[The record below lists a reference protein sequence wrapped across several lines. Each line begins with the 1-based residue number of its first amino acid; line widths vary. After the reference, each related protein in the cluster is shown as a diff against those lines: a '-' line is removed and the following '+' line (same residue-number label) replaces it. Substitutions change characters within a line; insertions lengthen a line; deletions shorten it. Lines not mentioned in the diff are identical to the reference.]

1 MVSMEQFTLS
11 KVTSTLFIIGATI
24 LLFTISYIIY
34 SYISNKLAN
43 KVLWLVPESK
53 VPILGTSENRISGEG
68 IPTKL
73 NGNRLTFMFWIY
85 INDINEGNG
94 QFKHV
99 LHRGDKSTAN
109 ASPLVMLDKTES
121 KLYIR
126 FSGSKRGL
134 WNRRSVNKNWSQ
146 IIKNYR
152 GNFYH
157 DSDALAADLT
167 NHGIIVDYVPIQR
180 WVHIA
185 VVVNETINQG
195 EISLY
200 MDGEL
205 VKHISSND
213 TEKINDH
220 RNLKLRYEFLNLDLN
235 KVGDIYVGGDETSE
249 NIGFSG
255 LVGNIAFA
263 NYDMNA
269 RSIHNEYT
277 KGPVDNLASKLGLP
291 AYGVRSPVYR
301 LG

>member
-1 MVSMEQFTLS
+1 MEQFSLS
-11 KVTSTLFIIGATI
+11 KVSSTLLIIGATI
-24 LLFTISYIIY
+24 LLFTISYVIY
-34 SYISNKLAN
+34 SYISGKLAN
-43 KVLWLVPESK
+43 KVLWIVPGSK
-53 VPILGTSENRISGEG
+53 VPILGTTENRISGEG

-99 LHRGDKSTAN
+99 LHRGDRSTAN

-134 WNRRSVNKNWSQ
+134 CSRRSVNKNWNK
-146 IIKNYR
+146 IIKNCR
-152 GNFYH
+152 EDEDFES
-157 DSDALAADLT
+157 DSDALAADLSQ
-167 NHGIIVDYVPIQR
+167 HGIIVDYVPIQR

-213 TEKINDH
+213 TVKINDN
-220 RNLKLRYEFLNLDLN
+220 RKLDTSYDFQNLDLN

-291 AYGVRSPVYR
+291 AYGVRNPLYR

>member
-1 MVSMEQFTLS
+1 MEQFTLS

-43 KVLWLVPESK
+43 KVLWLVPGSK

-126 FSGSKRGL
+126 FSGSKRGV
-134 WNRRSVNKNWSQ
+134 WKKRSVNKNWSQ

-152 GNFYH
+152 GRFYS

-220 RNLKLRYEFLNLDLN
+220 RNFKFSYDFQNLDLN

-255 LVGNIAFA
+255 LVGKIAFA

-291 AYGVRSPVYR
+291 AYGVRNPVYR

>member
-1 MVSMEQFTLS
+1 MEQFSLS
-11 KVTSTLFIIGATI
+11 KVSSTLFIIGATI
-24 LLFTISYIIY
+24 LLFTISYVIY
-34 SYISNKLAN
+34 SYISSKLAN
-43 KVLWLVPESK
+43 KVLWIVPGSK
-53 VPILGTSENRISGEG
+53 VPILGTTENRISGEG

-73 NGNRLTFMFWIY
+73 NGNRMTFMFWIY

-99 LHRGDKSTAN
+99 LHRGDRSTAN

-134 WNRRSVNKNWSQ
+134 WSRRSVNKNWNK
-146 IIKNYR
+146 IIENYR
-152 GNFYH
+152 KDFES
-157 DSDALAADLT
+157 DSDALAVDLSH
-167 NHGIIVDYVPIQR
+167 HGIIVDYVPIQR

-200 MDGEL
+200 MDSEL

-213 TEKINDH
+213 TVKINDN
-220 RNLKLRYEFLNLDLN
+220 RKLDTSYDFQNLDLN
-235 KVGDIYVGGDETSE
+235 KVGDIYIGGDETSE

-291 AYGVRSPVYR
+291 AYGVRNPLYR

>member
-1 MVSMEQFTLS
+1 MEQFSLS
-11 KVTSTLFIIGATI
+11 KVSNTLLIIGATI
-24 LLFTISYIIY
+24 LLFTISYVIY
-34 SYISNKLAN
+34 SYISGKLAN
-43 KVLWLVPESK
+43 KVLWIVPGSK
-53 VPILGTSENRISGEG
+53 VPILGTTENRISGEG

-73 NGNRLTFMFWIY
+73 NGNRVTFMFWIY

-99 LHRGDKSTAN
+99 LHRGDRSTAN
-109 ASPLVMLDKTES
+109 ASPLVMLDETES

-126 FSGSKRGL
+126 FSGSKRGVDDKL
-134 WNRRSVNKNWSQ
+134 NSVNKNWNE
-146 IIKNYR
+146 IINNYR
-152 GNFYH
+152 RNF
-157 DSDALAADLT
+157 DNNSDALAADLSH
-167 NHGIIVDYVPIQR
+167 HGIIVDYVPIQR

-213 TEKINDH
+213 TVKINDN
-220 RNLKLRYEFLNLDLN
+220 RKLDTSYDFQNLDLN
-235 KVGDIYVGGDETSE
+235 KVGDIYVGGAETSE

-291 AYGVRSPVYR
+291 AYGVRNPLYR

>member
-1 MVSMEQFTLS
+1 
-11 KVTSTLFIIGATI
+11 
-24 LLFTISYIIY
+24 
-34 SYISNKLAN
+34 LAN
-43 KVLWLVPESK
+43 KVLWLVPGSK

-126 FSGSKRGL
+126 FSGSKRGV
-134 WNRRSVNKNWSQ
+134 WKKRSVNKNWSQ

-152 GNFYH
+152 GRFYS

-220 RNLKLRYEFLNLDLN
+220 RNYKFSYDFQNLDLN

-255 LVGNIAFA
+255 LVGKIAFA

-291 AYGVRSPVYR
+291 AYGVRNPVYR

>member
-1 MVSMEQFTLS
+1 MEQFSLS
-11 KVTSTLFIIGATI
+11 KVSSTLFIISATI
-24 LLFTISYIIY
+24 LLFTISYVIY
-34 SYISNKLAN
+34 SYISSKLAN
-43 KVLWLVPESK
+43 KVLWIVPGSK
-53 VPILGTSENRISGEG
+53 VPILGTTENRISGEG

-73 NGNRLTFMFWIY
+73 NGNRMTFMFWIY

-99 LHRGDKSTAN
+99 LHRGDRSTAN

-134 WNRRSVNKNWSQ
+134 WSRRSVNKNWNK
-146 IIKNYR
+146 IIDNYR
-152 GNFYH
+152 RNFES
-157 DSDALAADLT
+157 DSDALAADLSH
-167 NHGIIVDYVPIQR
+167 HGIIVDYVPIQR

-213 TEKINDH
+213 TVKINDN
-220 RNLKLRYEFLNLDLN
+220 RKLDTSYDFQNLDLN
-235 KVGDIYVGGDETSE
+235 KMGDIYVGGDETSE

-291 AYGVRSPVYR
+291 AYGVRNPLYR

>member
-1 MVSMEQFTLS
+1 MEQLTLS

-43 KVLWLVPESK
+43 KVLWLVPGSK

-126 FSGSKRGL
+126 FSGSKRGV
-134 WNRRSVNKNWSQ
+134 WKKRSVNKNWSQ

-152 GNFYH
+152 GRFYS
-157 DSDALAADLT
+157 DFDALAADLT

-220 RNLKLRYEFLNLDLN
+220 RNLKFSYDFQNLDLN

-255 LVGNIAFA
+255 LVGKIAFA

-291 AYGVRSPVYR
+291 AYGVRNPVYR

>member
-1 MVSMEQFTLS
+1 
-11 KVTSTLFIIGATI
+11 
-24 LLFTISYIIY
+24 
-34 SYISNKLAN
+34 
-43 KVLWLVPESK
+43 
-53 VPILGTSENRISGEG
+53 
-68 IPTKL
+68 
-73 NGNRLTFMFWIY
+73 MFWIY

-126 FSGSKRGL
+126 FSGSKRGV
-134 WNRRSVNKNWSQ
+134 WKKRSVNKNWSQ

-152 GNFYH
+152 GRFYS
-157 DSDALAADLT
+157 DFDALAADLT

-220 RNLKLRYEFLNLDLN
+220 RNLKFSYDFQNLDLN

-255 LVGNIAFA
+255 LVGKIAFA

-291 AYGVRSPVYR
+291 AYGVRNPVYR